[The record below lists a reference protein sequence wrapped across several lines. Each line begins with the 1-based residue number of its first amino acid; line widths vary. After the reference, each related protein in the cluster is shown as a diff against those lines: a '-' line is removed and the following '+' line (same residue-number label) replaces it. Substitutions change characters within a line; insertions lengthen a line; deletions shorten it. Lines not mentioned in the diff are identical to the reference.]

1 MNLKEQNI
9 LFFTRTMNLGGTENV
24 ILQLCKI
31 FQTKVNK
38 ILVCSCG
45 GMNVE
50 ELNKLGIRH
59 IKIDDIENK
68 SISTIFRTI
77 GILLKVIKDER
88 ITIIHTHHRMAAF
101 YVSFLGL
108 YRRCVCIN
116 TCHNTFMNKK
126 FLTKFSY
133 KHMHLIACGE
143 IVKINLIDFYGVN
156 DNQVTVIHNAV
167 KSFDTNLVVD
177 SLINTLHKEGKFI
190 VGNVGRLSK
199 QKGMEYYLK
208 AVPMVI
214 RKHPNIIFLVIG
226 SGEDEESL
234 KKLVYKLNIQ
244 KHVRFMGYRS
254 DIQNIMMQLDLIVL
268 SSLWEGFPLT
278 PIEAYS
284 VKKTIVATA
293 VDGTTEIVND
303 GIDGFLVEPKNSK
316 AIAEKICQLIEDKT
330 LKRKFEEKAY
340 GKYTSEFSFEKFAQK
355 YVIYYEDI

>member
-1 MNLKEQNI
+1 M
-9 LFFTRTMNLGGTENV
+9 
-24 ILQLCKI
+24 
-31 FQTKVNK
+31 
-38 ILVCSCG
+38 
-45 GMNVE
+45 
-50 ELNKLGIRH
+50 
-59 IKIDDIENK
+59 
-68 SISTIFRTI
+68 
-77 GILLKVIKDER
+77 
-88 ITIIHTHHRMAAF
+88 
-101 YVSFLGL
+101 Y
-108 YRRCVCIN
+108 
-116 TCHNTFMNKK
+116 
-126 FLTKFSY
+126 
-133 KHMHLIACGE
+133 LIACGE

-244 KHVRFMGYRS
+244 KYVRFMGYRS

-303 GIDGFLVEPKNSK
+303 GIDGFLVEPKDSK

-340 GKYTSEFSFEKFAQK
+340 GKYISEFSFEKFAQK